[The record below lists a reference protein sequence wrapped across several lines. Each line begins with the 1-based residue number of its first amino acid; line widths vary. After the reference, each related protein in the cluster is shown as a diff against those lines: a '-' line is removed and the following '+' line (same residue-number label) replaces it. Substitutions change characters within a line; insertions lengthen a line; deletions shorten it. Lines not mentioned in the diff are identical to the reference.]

1 MMGGIGGFGG
11 IGIVGALLNLVITG
25 GVIVGLVLLVLWVV
39 RRPSSNESVGQAL
52 TGQPQPDQSPREIL
66 MQRYARGEID
76 REQYQTMLA
85 DLS

>member
-11 IGIVGALLNLVITG
+11 FGVVGALLNLVITVG
-25 GVIVGLVLLVLWVV
+25 IIVGLVLLVLWVV
-39 RRPSSNESVGQAL
+39 RRSSSNESVGRVL
-52 TGQPQPDQSPREIL
+52 TSQPQPDQSPREIL